1 MANDTSEQKRG
12 ESDVSVSKCKFCSWM
27 WQRSVSGVLS
37 SLLKRKIFTQIYQTL
52 NIWINYSLWVIKTH
66 KKMTTTSSSTQLQIV
81 ITYQSWNAM
90 VRSILKDL
98 IQSRLADVGGRLGVK
113 KKRLEALLVLAAR
126 CSWWTLWWK
135 DASAGKWTS
144 EPGLAGVW
152 WGCCSSVPWLLLTVS
167 TALFLR
173 VTARDVNYSPHD

>member
-27 WQRSVSGVLS
+27 WRRSVSGVLS

-113 KKRLEALLVLAAR
+113 TKASRSAAR
-126 CSWWTLWWK
+126 SCCTLLMMNFVMERCFCRK
-135 DASAGKWTS
+135 MNVRTG
-144 EPGLAGVW
+144 PRRRVMR
-152 WGCCSSVPWLLLTVS
+152 LLLLCSLTATHCQHGPVS
-167 TALFLR
+167 Q
-173 VTARDVNYSPHD
+173 SHSSGC